1 MSDTPPI
8 TVIDS
13 QEKLKKHFV
22 SIPKSGSWL
31 KGINSSQIEE
41 TASRIV
47 KWSPGSRNN
56 IFLVK
61 SHESRY
67 REATAFLILSKLIS
81 GGKRVLIPTAK
92 AENLDEK
99 GLFGNGD
106 VLFLN
111 AAESN
116 TGNGLRWEDQS
127 RLLGDIWTG
136 RASDKLLNIPIVA
149 LSDLDGEEK
158 QETKIPPYVE
168 GHMAPSRSDWRIT
181 LSVGF
186 ILFAAEFLLMAIANG
201 IKGGLG
207 IAGIGYRQYYS
218 NQFMNFLVYGQVET
232 SPYNFLLI
240 YPWFTIIGLAL
251 ILISR
256 KFVDR
261 RTYRLFIYATV
272 LWVVGT
278 IGVTLAF
285 NFTFFGPF
293 SGNVF
298 SRTVPALIYEIG
310 INSSQSVF
318 VSLTYALLIVRF
330 AKYRQKIILMIVS
343 AGYVA
348 VTALQSSVVAFNG
361 PGAVIRPGYATMP
374 SVYQIISYVL
384 FTFLFTAYFVL
395 FLKLDLYSSKNQG
408 NLVIRD

>member
-207 IAGIGYRQYYS
+207 IAGISYLQYYS

-251 ILISR
+251 VLISR

-348 VTALQSSVVAFNG
+348 VTAFQSSVVAFNG